1 MAEKIGALK
10 MRSEKVS
17 ILEEII
23 NRVKEA
29 DSCFILNYGGLKVEA
44 LTELRKALVDK
55 DSHLM
60 VVKNSL
66 LGKVAKDQEWGDI
79 SAMLSGPTAIVTGK
93 GEVTEIA
100 KILVDFVKKNEQAS
114 IKGADWDGKILDTAT
129 VEALSKI
136 PGKDQMRAIF
146 LATLKEPAARL
157 ARVLKAKADKDPA
170 AEAPAAEA
178 PAAEAPAAE
187 EAPAQA

>member
-17 ILEEII
+17 ILEEIL

-29 DSCFILNYGGLKVEA
+29 DSCFILNYGGLKVDT
-44 LTELRKALVDK
+44 LTELRKALSEK
-55 DSHLM
+55 ESHLM

-100 KILVDFVKKNEQAS
+100 KIVVDFAKKNEQAS
-114 IKGADWDGKILDTAT
+114 IKGADWDGKILDAAT
-129 VEALSKI
+129 VEELSKI
-136 PGKDQMRAIF
+136 PGKDQMRAIL
-146 LATLKEPAARL
+146 LATFKEPAARL

-170 AEAPAAEA
+170 AEAAPAAEA
-178 PAAEAPAAE
+178 PAAEAPA
-187 EAPAQA
+187 QA